1 VSEQAAAAASAIGS
15 AGVSCSGELRVCRK
29 RGELRAYACA
39 ERGGA
44 GGGAVDAA
52 ANGRA
57 GTRGGLPRTEVAPAL
72 AGVAVAVVVPSV
84 EVAPSMAVVVDS
96 GSGDADGGGD
106 QISGGGSRRWAAVD

>member
-1 VSEQAAAAASAIGS
+1 M
-15 AGVSCSGELRVCRK
+15 
-29 RGELRAYACA
+29 
-39 ERGGA
+39 
-44 GGGAVDAA
+44 DAA

-96 GSGDADGGGD
+96 AGSGDADGGGD
-106 QISGGGSRRWAAVD
+106 QISGGDSRGWAAVD